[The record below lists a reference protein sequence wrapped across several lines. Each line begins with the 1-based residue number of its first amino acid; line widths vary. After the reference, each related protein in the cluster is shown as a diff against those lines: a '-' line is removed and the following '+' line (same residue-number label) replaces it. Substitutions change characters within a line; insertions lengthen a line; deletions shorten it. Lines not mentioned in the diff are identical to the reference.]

1 MIRLSKPI
9 IGKVEEREILK
20 VLRSGELSSGSYVK
34 KFEEEFSRYLG
45 VKFSVATS
53 SGTTALDVALKIA
66 GVKGGSYVL
75 TTPFS
80 FIATA
85 NAILY
90 QGAIPV
96 FADIDSLN
104 FNLSL
109 ESVIESLKKNKKI
122 KTLLLVHLFGL
133 PCNMAEIKKIVNR
146 FNLTLVEDC
155 AQAVG
160 AEFFGKKAGTFGE
173 ISTFSFYATKN
184 ITSGEGGMVVCNK
197 KKFKETL
204 ERYINHGSIRKNV
217 HHHLGYNYRL
227 SNIAAALGFCQ
238 LKKADRFNQ
247 KRIKNAG
254 LLNRSLE
261 KLDWLILPSVPRGYK
276 HVFHQYTVRLRRGV
290 KREDFI
296 KYLKKK
302 GIESGIF
309 YPCPIYQ
316 QPLYQKLGFGKLSL
330 PNVERISREVISL
343 PVHPSLSKIDLQRI
357 VGAVGSFRP

>member
-1 MIRLSKPI
+1 MKMIRLSKPI
-9 IGKVEEREILK
+9 IGKVEEGEILK
-20 VLRSGELSSGSYVK
+20 VLRSGNLSSGSFVK
-34 KFEEEFSRYLG
+34 RFEEEFSRYLG
-45 VKFSVATS
+45 MKFSVGVS
-53 SGTTALDVALKIA
+53 SGTTALDVALKTA
-66 GVKGGSYVL
+66 GVREGSYVL

-96 FADIDSLN
+96 FADINPVS

-109 ESVIESLKKNKKI
+109 ESVIENLKKNKKI

-160 AEFFGKKAGTFGE
+160 AEFLGKKAGAFGE

-184 ITSGEGGMVVCNK
+184 ITSGEGGMAVCNK
-197 KKFKETL
+197 KKFKEAL

-227 SNIAAALGFCQ
+227 TNMAAALGRSQ
-238 LKKADRFNQ
+238 LKKLDGFNQ

-254 LLNRSLE
+254 LFNRGLE
-261 KLDWLILPSVPRGYK
+261 KLDWLILPLVPRGYK
-276 HVFHQYTVRLRRGV
+276 HIFHQYTVRLKRGI

-309 YPCPIYQ
+309 YPCPIYR
-316 QPLYQKLGFGKLSL
+316 QPLY
-330 PNVERISREVISL
+330 R
-343 PVHPSLSKIDLQRI
+343 
-357 VGAVGSFRP
+357 

>member
-1 MIRLSKPI
+1 MIRLSEPI
-9 IGKVEEREILK
+9 IGKAEEGEILK
-20 VLRSGELSSGSYVK
+20 VLRSKNLSSGSFVK
-34 KFEEEFSRYLG
+34 RFEEEFSRYLG
-45 VKFSVATS
+45 MKFSVATS
-53 SGTTALDVALKIA
+53 SGTTALDVALKTA
-66 GVKGGSYVL
+66 GVREGSYVL

-90 QGAIPV
+90 QGAIPI
-96 FADIDSLN
+96 FADIDPVS

-109 ESVIESLKKNKKI
+109 ESVIENLKKNRKI

-160 AEFFGKKAGTFGE
+160 AEFLGKKAGAFGE
-173 ISTFSFYATKN
+173 ISAFSFYATKN

-197 KKFKETL
+197 KNFKEAL

-217 HHHLGYNYRL
+217 HHYLGYNYRL
-227 SNIAAALGFCQ
+227 TNMAAALGRSQ
-238 LKKADRFNQ
+238 LKKLDGLNQ

-254 LLNRSLE
+254 LLNRGLE

-276 HVFHQYTVRLRRGV
+276 HIFHQYTVRLRRGV
-290 KREDFI
+290 KRQDFI

-309 YPCPIYQ
+309 YPCPIYR
-316 QPLYQKLGFGKLSL
+316 QPLYRKLGYGRLSL
-330 PNVERISREVISL
+330 PNVERISREVVSL
-343 PVHPSLSKIDLQRI
+343 PVHPSLSKIDSKRI
-357 VGAVGSFRP
+357 IDAVVGFRS

>member
-9 IGKVEEREILK
+9 IGKTEEREILK
-20 VLRSGELSSGSYVK
+20 VLRSGELSSGNYVK

-45 VKFSVATS
+45 MKFGVATS

-66 GVKGGSYVL
+66 GVKEGSYVL

-85 NAILY
+85 NAVLY
-90 QGAIPV
+90 QRAIPV
-96 FADIDSLN
+96 FADIDSSS

-133 PCNMAEIKKIVNR
+133 PCNMSEIKKIVNR
-146 FNLTLVEDC
+146 FNLTLIEDC

-197 KKFKETL
+197 KKFKEML

-217 HHHLGYNYRL
+217 YYHLGYNYRL
-227 SNIAAALGFCQ
+227 TNIAAALGFCQ

-254 LLNRSLE
+254 LLNRGLE
-261 KLDWLILPSVPRGYK
+261 KLDWLILPSRPRGYK
-276 HVFHQYTVRLRRGV
+276 HIFHQYTVRLRRGV

-296 KYLKKK
+296 KYLKKE

-309 YPCPIYQ
+309 YPYPIYR
-316 QPLYQKLGFGKLSL
+316 QPLYRKLGYGELFL
-330 PNVERISREVISL
+330 PNVERISREVVSL
-343 PVHPSLSKIDLQRI
+343 PVHPSLSRIDLKRI
-357 VGAVGSFRP
+357 IGAVVGFRP